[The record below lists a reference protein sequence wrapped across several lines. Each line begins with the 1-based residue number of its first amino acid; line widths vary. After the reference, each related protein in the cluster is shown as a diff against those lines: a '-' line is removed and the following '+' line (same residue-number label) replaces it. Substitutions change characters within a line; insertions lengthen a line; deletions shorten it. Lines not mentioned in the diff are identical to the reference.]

1 MSFGYS
7 VSVLIDF
14 VQEAGAIDC
23 LFTFRISVFVNSSE
37 PKSDDEFVYICCVT
51 VDS

>member
-14 VQEAGAIDC
+14 VQEAGASLIVY
-23 LFTFRISVFVNSSE
+23 LPFRISANVN
-37 PKSDDEFVYICCVT
+37 
-51 VDS
+51 